1 MRILITGGSGFLGSS
16 LARELLKK
24 DRIQIEGREPALL
37 SELVLT
43 DLQQPPED
51 LMLERRVTSIIGDLN
66 DLIYSK
72 SLVLDN
78 IDAVVHLAAAVSA
91 ECEANLD
98 LGLHSNLQVSLNL
111 LQAIR
116 HQAKQPVFVFASS
129 VAVFGATL
137 GQALP
142 NTISDTYQPMPQSS
156 YGIQKFMVEQLV
168 ADFSRKGI
176 IHGRNVRLMTVSVRP
191 GKPNGAASSFLS
203 GMFRE
208 PLSGQEC
215 IVPVPAKTL
224 VALSSTDR
232 TLEGLI
238 CALESPSLTWG
249 SPIAV
254 NLPALTTTV
263 GEMAD
268 ALTEIA
274 GKNISNLLKWKV
286 DEKIYAI
293 VNSWPS
299 KFDHLRAS
307 TLGLSADNSV
317 SHLIQTYALR
327 YPAAVSCPIRI

>member
-286 DEKIYAI
+286 DEKIYTI